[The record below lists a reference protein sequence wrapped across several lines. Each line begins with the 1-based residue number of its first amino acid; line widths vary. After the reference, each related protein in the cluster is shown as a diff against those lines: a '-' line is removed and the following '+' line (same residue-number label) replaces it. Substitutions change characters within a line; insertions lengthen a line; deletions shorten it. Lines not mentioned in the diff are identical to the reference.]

1 MLVVWTV
8 GKEHRQDKGQE
19 TDGSKGVMT
28 QIMLYRYEYE
38 RARRN
43 TSAKH

>member
-8 GKEHRQDKGQE
+8 GKEHRQDKGEE

-28 QIMLYRYEYE
+28 QIMLYPYE
-38 RARRN
+38 RVRRN